1 MRSSLNSRLAIVQLP
16 YNGCISTKKIELQS
30 ILQPMAMRRFSK
42 NLVFAFNLGCMSPY
56 GMENRQISDSQIK
69 SSTQL
74 DENHSAKHSRL
85 HSKAN
90 RENGG
95 SWSALKNDVNQW
107 LQVDLGTYVR
117 VTGIATQGRNGRDEW
132 VTKFSLQYGEDGD
145 TFHFFENPG
154 DFVAKVCILK
164 WFSQ

>member
-1 MRSSLNSRLAIVQLP
+1 
-16 YNGCISTKKIELQS
+16 
-30 ILQPMAMRRFSK
+30 
-42 NLVFAFNLGCMSPY
+42 MSPY
-56 GMENRQISDSQIK
+56 GMENRKISDSQIK

-95 SWSALKNDVNQW
+95 SWSALKNDVTQW
-107 LQVDLGTYVR
+107 LQVDLGSYVR

-132 VTKFSLQYGEDGD
+132 VTKFRLQYGENEDI
-145 TFHFFENPG
+145 FHFFEDPG
-154 DFVAKVCILK
+154 HFAAQVCNMMQFTQISVIGYRMSTLM
-164 WFSQ
+164 Q